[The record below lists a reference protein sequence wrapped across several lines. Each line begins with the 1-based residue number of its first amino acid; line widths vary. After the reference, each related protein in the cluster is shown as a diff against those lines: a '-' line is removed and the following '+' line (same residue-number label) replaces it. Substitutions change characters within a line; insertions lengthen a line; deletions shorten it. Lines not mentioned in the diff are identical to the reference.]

1 MVVFFNDVEES
12 VSDETTY
19 ITVPLFSEGQLK
31 ITTYFEVKI
40 SGADLVSVGLIEDR
54 PAEDDHVEDD
64 DEAVKYGEGGHLP
77 VSLNMHLRQ

>member
-1 MVVFFNDVEES
+1 M
-12 VSDETTY
+12 SDETTY

-31 ITTYFEVKI
+31 TTSYFEVKI

-64 DEAVKYGEGGHLP
+64 YEAVEYREGGHLQI
-77 VSLNMHLRQ
+77 SLMVK